1 MKNIFQ
7 GLDRGG
13 LVHEKH
19 TTYFTYESCKIIFYV
34 HKTLF
39 QKDFFTV
46 KTLSSR
52 QPYSILTDILLTVY
66 IVCKS

>member
-1 MKNIFQ
+1 MKNI
-7 GLDRGG
+7 LLISHMN
-13 LVHEKH
+13 LVKL
-19 TTYFTYESCKIIFYV
+19 FFYV
-34 HKTLF
+34 RKTLF

-52 QPYSILTDILLTVY
+52 QPYSLLTEILLTVY